1 MHETVQNKQLDT
13 RQRTR
18 ACRCKLQY
26 DSGILSF
33 STGCGTKHG
42 EAETSEALNA
52 GMLASTI
59 HNFSKQEQTA
69 TETQQVLQAKDICT
83 LKQQLIPFEQRE

>member
-1 MHETVQNKQLDT
+1 M
-13 RQRTR
+13 
-18 ACRCKLQY
+18 
-26 DSGILSF
+26 
-33 STGCGTKHG
+33 G

-83 LKQQLIPFEQRE
+83 LKQQLISFELRLLASTSVSRWHAGRFGRLGLRSVQSAFCTRPI